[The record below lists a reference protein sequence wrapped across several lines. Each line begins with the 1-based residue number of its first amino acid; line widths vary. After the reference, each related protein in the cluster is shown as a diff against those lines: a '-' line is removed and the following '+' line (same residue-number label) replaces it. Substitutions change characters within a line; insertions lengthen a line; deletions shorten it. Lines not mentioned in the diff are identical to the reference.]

1 MLEGA
6 KVMWKNKTACVAI
19 RGPITI
25 SKGSDFGLPS
35 KSGVPVPRLIQ
46 IQQTMKG
53 QEDLICMFVY
63 QSVFI
68 YVQVF
73 VACLSEEVS
82 ALM

>member
-1 MLEGA
+1 MTNHNFKKA
-6 KVMWKNKTACVAI
+6 AI
-19 RGPITI
+19 LA
-25 SKGSDFGLPS
+25 FPS
-35 KSGVPVPRLIQ
+35 KSGVPVPKLIQ

-63 QSVFI
+63 QPVFI
-68 YVQVF
+68 YVRVVF